1 MSDHKAII
9 FTLNI
14 HEKLRGPG
22 YWKLNISHLE
32 NKDYQTEVKKII
44 QNIKN
49 MEETSI
55 QKWENLKYEVKNF
68 SISFSINS
76 QKKIKDQIRNIEKE
90 ISNMETLPYS
100 MIDMNKKRDLESQ
113 LNILYDKKAT
123 GAQIRSRAKWIN
135 EGEKNTKFFLGL
147 EKKHQTQNIIR
158 ELTNEN
164 NDFLNTDEEILGE
177 MCNFYEKLYDTQ
189 NINNSDIENYLRDTN
204 IKCLTDNIKDK
215 CDQFPTLDE
224 CKETV
229 MDMKHNKSPGLD
241 GLPAEFYQCFWDQ
254 LSELFFEMLTE
265 IFRMNEMTFSQRL
278 AILSLIHKKG
288 ERFLLKNYRPI
299 SLTNTDYK
307 IIAFI
312 FAQNL
317 QTRGPWATSLT

>member
-1 MSDHKAII
+1 
-9 FTLNI
+9 
-14 HEKLRGPG
+14 
-22 YWKLNISHLE
+22 
-32 NKDYQTEVKKII
+32 
-44 QNIKN
+44 
-49 MEETSI
+49 
-55 QKWENLKYEVKNF
+55 
-68 SISFSINS
+68 
-76 QKKIKDQIRNIEKE
+76 
-90 ISNMETLPYS
+90 METLPYS

-307 IIAFI
+307 IC
-312 FAQNL
+312 L
-317 QTRGPWATSLT
+317 LYTSPSPRD

>member
-1 MSDHKAII
+1 MFSKWEI
-9 FTLNI
+9 FN
-14 HEKLRGPG
+14 
-22 YWKLNISHLE
+22 LE

-147 EKKHQTQNIIR
+147 KK
-158 ELTNEN
+158 
-164 NDFLNTDEEILGE
+164 
-177 MCNFYEKLYDTQ
+177 
-189 NINNSDIENYLRDTN
+189 N
-204 IKCLTDNIKDK
+204 IKHRISFGNSQTK
-215 CDQFPTLDE
+215 T
-224 CKETV
+224 T
-229 MDMKHNKSPGLD
+229 
-241 GLPAEFYQCFWDQ
+241 
-254 LSELFFEMLTE
+254 
-265 IFRMNEMTFSQRL
+265 TF
-278 AILSLIHKKG
+278 
-288 ERFLLKNYRPI
+288 
-299 SLTNTDYK
+299 
-307 IIAFI
+307 
-312 FAQNL
+312 
-317 QTRGPWATSLT
+317 